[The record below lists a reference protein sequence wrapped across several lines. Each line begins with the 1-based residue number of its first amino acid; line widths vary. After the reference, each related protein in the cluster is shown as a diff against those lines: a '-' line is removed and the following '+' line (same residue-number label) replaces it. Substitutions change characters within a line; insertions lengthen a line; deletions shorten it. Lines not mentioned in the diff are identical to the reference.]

1 MNSKI
6 VHIMF
11 FHIITIVKCFRLST
25 VFGTAT
31 NYYGNYKIT
40 VFNVSI
46 LKWYPSNIL
55 QPTELSMFFFFFK
68 LLVISFFNLMQFI
81 VKKKKQKQSMMFVY
95 GLHEWISISCFYP
108 INFTTVRTSTY
119 ESDKPS
125 QRELTLSINT
135 HTKRSLTVCLLSSVL
150 IICRMCIV
158 YSNSM

>member
-1 MNSKI
+1 MMNSKI

-55 QPTELSMFFFFFK
+55 QPTELSMFFFLN

-81 VKKKKQKQSMMFVY
+81 VKKKKTKTIHDVCIWFAWVNLYFMFLSNQFY
-95 GLHEWISISCFYP
+95 NSQDFYIWEWQAFTKGTYF
-108 INFTTVRTSTY
+108 IN
-119 ESDKPS
+119 
-125 QRELTLSINT
+125 
-135 HTKRSLTVCLLSSVL
+135 
-150 IICRMCIV
+150 
-158 YSNSM
+158 

>member
-1 MNSKI
+1 MMNSKI

-55 QPTELSMFFFFFK
+55 QPTELSMFFFFK
-68 LLVISFFNLMQFI
+68 SSSYFFF
-81 VKKKKQKQSMMFVY
+81 
-95 GLHEWISISCFYP
+95 
-108 INFTTVRTSTY
+108 
-119 ESDKPS
+119 
-125 QRELTLSINT
+125 
-135 HTKRSLTVCLLSSVL
+135 
-150 IICRMCIV
+150 
-158 YSNSM
+158 

>member
-1 MNSKI
+1 MMNSKI

-55 QPTELSMFFFFFK
+55 QPTELSMFFFFLN

-81 VKKKKQKQSMMFVY
+81 VKKKNKNNPWCLYMVCMSESLFHVFIQSILQQSGLLHMRVTSLHKGNLLYQLIPIQK
-95 GLHEWISISCFYP
+95 GH
-108 INFTTVRTSTY
+108 
-119 ESDKPS
+119 
-125 QRELTLSINT
+125 
-135 HTKRSLTVCLLSSVL
+135 
-150 IICRMCIV
+150 
-158 YSNSM
+158 